1 MRNIDSHKQEAFPY
15 HWRTLATK
23 TGFHQAFHGCQ
34 LRISR
39 RVTGGPRVKT
49 PVALVAIEC
58 CLGCCLKHL
67 HLHVFGGRVLW
78 GVCRSALWKQTSS
91 EPKIHAKENQN
102 RYIVLISNITGIV
115 NPIETC
121 SPSFFQH
128 LRRGVALL
136 HLHMGYHWNL
146 GSAPNQG
153 KMLSQGTQCASHRPG
168 LTWEQ
173 EILSV
178 CVREREQYKYHVYIC
193 WPIKSKQNWELQLY
207 KILSNIFW
215 LLLVLLF
222 SISLWL

>member
-168 LTWEQ
+168 LTAQ
-173 EILSV
+173 KIGLSGTGTWT
-178 CVREREQYKYHVYIC
+178 KYANMNGKCHLPGYYC
-193 WPIKSKQNWELQLY
+193 WHLPLIWGSRHLWTWTSTQGRLQ
-207 KILSNIFW
+207 KVFES
-215 LLLVLLF
+215 
-222 SISLWL
+222 